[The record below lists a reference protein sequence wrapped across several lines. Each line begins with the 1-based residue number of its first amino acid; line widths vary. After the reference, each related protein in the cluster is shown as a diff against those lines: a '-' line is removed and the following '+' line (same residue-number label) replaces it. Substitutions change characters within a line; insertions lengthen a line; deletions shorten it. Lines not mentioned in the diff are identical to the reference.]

1 MGKMISLA
9 EYARQRGIP
18 LSTAQQRA
26 RRGCYA
32 TAVKMGR
39 DWLLDEEDE
48 PVDRRITSGKYRN
61 WRAKHSKGGKQ
72 DAKEE
77 SAGA

>member
-1 MGKMISLA
+1 MGKTISLA

-26 RRGCYA
+26 RRGCYV
-32 TAVKMGR
+32 TAVKLGR

-48 PVDRRITSGKYRN
+48 PVDRRIKSGAYKD
-61 WRAKHSKGGKQ
+61 WRAKYGSKQ
-72 DAKEE
+72 
-77 SAGA
+77 

>member
-1 MGKMISLA
+1 MGKKITLA

-18 LSTAQQRA
+18 HSTAQQRA
-26 RRGCYA
+26 RRGCYV
-32 TAVKMGR
+32 TAVKLGR
-39 DWLLDEEDE
+39 DLLLDEEDE

-72 DAKEE
+72 DARE
-77 SAGA
+77 

>member
-18 LSTAQQRA
+18 RSTAQQRA

-32 TAVKMGR
+32 TAVKLRR
-39 DWLLDEEDE
+39 DWLIDEEDE
-48 PVDRRITSGKYRN
+48 PVDRRIKSGQYRN
-61 WRAKHSKGGKQ
+61 WRKKEGQAHGG
-72 DAKEE
+72 ETP
-77 SAGA
+77 

>member
-1 MGKMISLA
+1 MGKKITLA

-26 RRGCYA
+26 RRGCYV
-32 TAVKMGR
+32 TAVKLGR

-61 WRAKHSKGGKQ
+61 WRAKYSKGGEQ
-72 DAKEE
+72 DGGETP
-77 SAGA
+77 

>member
-1 MGKMISLA
+1 MGKTISLA

-26 RRGCYA
+26 RRGCYV
-32 TAVKMGR
+32 TAVKLGR

-48 PVDRRITSGKYRN
+48 PIDHRIKSGAYKD
-61 WRAKHSKGGKQ
+61 WRAKYGNKQ
-72 DAKEE
+72 
-77 SAGA
+77 

>member
-1 MGKMISLA
+1 MGKTISLA

-32 TAVKMGR
+32 TAVKIGR

-48 PVDRRITSGKYRN
+48 PVDRRIKSGAYKD
-61 WRAKHSKGGKQ
+61 WRAKYGNKQ
-72 DAKEE
+72 
-77 SAGA
+77 